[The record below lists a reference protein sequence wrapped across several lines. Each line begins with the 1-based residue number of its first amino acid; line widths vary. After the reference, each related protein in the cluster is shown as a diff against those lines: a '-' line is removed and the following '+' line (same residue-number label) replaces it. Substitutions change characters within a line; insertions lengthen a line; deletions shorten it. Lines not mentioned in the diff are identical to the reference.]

1 MECKA
6 KRWEKL
12 QRHWRAKVAVAQRK
26 GERVR
31 GVDRGAGVV
40 RVASEVW
47 RQGFS
52 FGFGQGFY
60 E

>member
-1 MECKA
+1 MWSARQKDGKSC
-6 KRWEKL
+6 RDIDGL
-12 QRHWRAKVAVAQRK
+12 RLRLHNQRVKEV
-26 GERVR
+26 G
-31 GVDRGAGVV
+31 RGAGVV